1 MSSEAEQPLLIDEA
15 GSMPDVDHHAGP
27 GDPPG
32 SDDAGELT
40 AAAIRLLSERSETV
54 LNSIAGGVYCLDTEG
69 RTIFVNEA
77 GARIFGYSP
86 REMLGRS
93 QHELVHHHYADGSE
107 FPLAEC
113 PIFASVTE
121 GITQHVGSDVF
132 WHKDGKPVPVDY
144 TSIPLKDGRRTV
156 GAVVTIRDISAEHRA
171 EKQQALLDRERT
183 AREEVE
189 RSRAAL
195 EASEER
201 LRLAMSAGQ
210 MASWEWDLATGQVLW
225 SPEEEA
231 LHGLEP
237 GTFDGTT
244 EGYASR
250 IHPDDRDIAFRA
262 MHDAL
267 AARAETYSVVYRVVW
282 PDGGIRWLES
292 HGRFVH
298 ATAENPTRLV
308 CVSRDVTHR
317 KRKEAESAAAQ
328 HQLESVLEAAPSAIS
343 VTEGPDHVLRWANR
357 VSRELMGR
365 RAVIGMPARE
375 IFPEL
380 VEQGFLEIIDDVYE
394 TGESFS
400 ADNVEVLWDPA
411 GSGEVRA
418 GRFNIVYQALRGA
431 DGGITGVMTHA
442 VACGG

>member
-1 MSSEAEQPLLIDEA
+1 MSSEAEQQSPLLIDEA
-15 GSMPDVDHHAGP
+15 ASTSDVDPHAEP
-27 GDPPG
+27 GQP
-32 SDDAGELT
+32 DDAAGLT

-93 QHELVHHHYADGSE
+93 QHELVHHHYADGSA
-107 FPLAEC
+107 FPVAEC
-113 PIFASVTE
+113 PIFASVTD

-132 WHKDGKPVPVDY
+132 WHKDGRPVPVDY

-183 AREEVE
+183 AREELE

-195 EASEER
+195 EASE
-201 LRLAMSAGQ
+201 
-210 MASWEWDLATGQVLW
+210 
-225 SPEEEA
+225 
-231 LHGLEP
+231 
-237 GTFDGTT
+237 
-244 EGYASR
+244 
-250 IHPDDRDIAFRA
+250 
-262 MHDAL
+262 
-267 AARAETYSVVYRVVW
+267 
-282 PDGGIRWLES
+282 
-292 HGRFVH
+292 
-298 ATAENPTRLV
+298 
-308 CVSRDVTHR
+308 
-317 KRKEAESAAAQ
+317 AESAAVQ
-328 HQLESVLEAAPSAIS
+328 HQLESILEAAPWAIS

-357 VSRELMGR
+357 VSRELMGS
-365 RAVIGMPARE
+365 RAVIGLPARE

-380 VEQGFLEIIDDVYE
+380 VEQGFLEIIDTVYQ

-411 GSGEVRA
+411 GSGEVRP
-418 GRFNIVYQALRGA
+418 GRFNIAYQALRGR
-431 DGGITGVMTHA
+431 DGGITGVTTHA
-442 VACGG
+442 IACGG